1 MNIAEVTSALAREL
15 ETSELEPLD
24 ENFYKEALNLLK
36 SLRESMET
44 DIFANYEYR
53 VIVSSLRKIF
63 LLRIKKLVNSIL
75 EQGTVPDIELPE
87 EERKIAEQLIEVIRF
102 FQGELK
108 KESVEKRVEARGI
121 TTQGKEEEDR
131 GHIESLQKEE
141 RKQRPIIKQGVLVI
155 FSKPY
160 SKILIEGLPLG
171 PFSSGDLAFIPRRL
185 AEELREK
192 GIVDILEEFSLVEN
206 TG

>member
-44 DIFANYEYR
+44 DIFAEYEYR

-75 EQGTVPDIELPE
+75 EQGTVPDIELP

>member
-1 MNIAEVTSALAREL
+1 MNIAEITSALAREL

-36 SLRESMET
+36 SLRRNTET
-44 DIFANYEYR
+44 DIFANYEYQI
-53 VIVSSLRKIF
+53 IVSSLRKIF
-63 LLRIKKLVNSIL
+63 LIRIKKLVNSIL
-75 EQGTVPDIELPE
+75 EQGTAPDIKLPE
-87 EERKIAEQLIEVIRF
+87 EERKVAEQIIEIIRF
-102 FQGELK
+102 LQGELK
-108 KESVEKRVEARGI
+108 EESAEKTTKAREV
-121 TTQGKEEEDR
+121 TTQMKKEEDS

-171 PFSSGDLAFIPRRL
+171 PFSIGDLAFIPRRL

-192 GIVDILEEFSLVEN
+192 GIVDILEESSLVEN